1 MEYIVEYRAVLK
13 ENKSGNILV
22 EVPDLNIFC
31 YGSSMTE
38 AMDETERCITKEC
51 IERLILTQ
59 PLPMVTT
66 KKEDLDSYIL
76 KNFEQ
81 TMVIP
86 MFVKFDYFDYR
97 RPTEIADV
105 KEKAASLG
113 ESVKRLGS
121 KLKKLHEIKR
131 DTRKLKKKLHK
142 ESEQNL
148 KEMKQIFDEWHG
160 IIDKDIKGSKRRVD
174 EILEELKNVEDF
186 DKEE

>member
-1 MEYIVEYRAVLK
+1 MEHIVEYYAVLK

-22 EVPDLNIFC
+22 EIPDLHMFC

-38 AMDETERCITKEC
+38 AMDETERCITEEC
-51 IERLILTQ
+51 IERLSTNQ

-86 MFVKFDYFDYR
+86 MFVKFDYT

-121 KLKKLHEIKR
+121 KLKKLYEIKR

-148 KEMKQIFDEWHG
+148 KEMKQIFDEWYG

-186 DKEE
+186 DEEE

>member
-22 EVPDLNIFC
+22 EIPDLHMFC

-38 AMDETERCITKEC
+38 AMDETERCITEEC
-51 IERLILTQ
+51 IERLSTNQ

-86 MFVKFDYFDYR
+86 MFVKFDYT
-97 RPTEIADV
+97 RPTEIADA

-113 ESVKRLGS
+113 KSVKRLGS
-121 KLKKLHEIKR
+121 KLKKLYEVKR

>member
-86 MFVKFDYFDYR
+86 MFVKFDYT

-121 KLKKLHEIKR
+121 KLKKLYEIKR

-160 IIDKDIKGSKRRVD
+160 IIDKDIKGSKGRVD

-186 DKEE
+186 DEEE

>member
-1 MEYIVEYRAVLK
+1 MEYIVEYRTVLK

-121 KLKKLHEIKR
+121 KLKKLYEIKR

-160 IIDKDIKGSKRRVD
+160 IIDKDIKGSKGRVD

-186 DKEE
+186 DEEE

>member
-131 DTRKLKKKLHK
+131 DTRKLKKRLHK

-160 IIDKDIKGSKRRVD
+160 IIDKDIKGSKGRVD

-186 DKEE
+186 DEEE

>member
-121 KLKKLHEIKR
+121 KLKKLYEIKR

-160 IIDKDIKGSKRRVD
+160 IIDKDIKGSKGRVD

-186 DKEE
+186 DEEE

>member
-81 TMVIP
+81 AMVIP

-97 RPTEIADV
+97 KPTEIADV

-121 KLKKLHEIKR
+121 KLKKLYEIKR

-160 IIDKDIKGSKRRVD
+160 IIDKDIKGSKGRVD

-186 DKEE
+186 DEEE

>member
-86 MFVKFDYFDYR
+86 MFVKFDYT

-121 KLKKLHEIKR
+121 KLKKLYEIKR

-160 IIDKDIKGSKRRVD
+160 IIDKDIKGSKGRVD

>member
-22 EVPDLNIFC
+22 EIPDLHMFC

-86 MFVKFDYFDYR
+86 MFVKFDYT

-121 KLKKLHEIKR
+121 KLKKLYEIKR

-186 DKEE
+186 DEEE

>member
-59 PLPMVTT
+59 PLPMVTV

-86 MFVKFDYFDYR
+86 MFVKFDYT

-160 IIDKDIKGSKRRVD
+160 IIDKDIKGSKGRVD

>member
-22 EVPDLNIFC
+22 EIPDLHMFC

-38 AMDETERCITKEC
+38 AMDETERHITEEC
-51 IERLILTQ
+51 IERLSTNQ
-59 PLPMVTT
+59 PLPMVTA

-86 MFVKFDYFDYR
+86 MFVRFDYT
-97 RPTEIADV
+97 RPTKIADV

-160 IIDKDIKGSKRRVD
+160 IIDKDIKGSKGRVD
-174 EILEELKNVEDF
+174 EILEGLKNVEDF
-186 DKEE
+186 DEEE

>member
-1 MEYIVEYRAVLK
+1 MEYIVGYRAVLK

-22 EVPDLNIFC
+22 EIPDLHMFC
-31 YGSSMTE
+31 GSSMTE
-38 AMDETERCITKEC
+38 AMDETERCITEEC
-51 IERLILTQ
+51 IERLSTNQ
-59 PLPMVTT
+59 PLPMVTA

-86 MFVKFDYFDYR
+86 MFVKFDYT

-121 KLKKLHEIKR
+121 KLKKLYEIKR

-160 IIDKDIKGSKRRVD
+160 IIDKDIKGSKGRVD

-186 DKEE
+186 DEEE

>member
-22 EVPDLNIFC
+22 EIPDLHMFC

-38 AMDETERCITKEC
+38 AMDETERHITEEC
-51 IERLILTQ
+51 IERLSTNQ

-86 MFVKFDYFDYR
+86 MFVKFDYT

-113 ESVKRLGS
+113 RSVKRLGS
-121 KLKKLHEIKR
+121 KLKKLYEIKR

-186 DKEE
+186 DEEE

>member
-22 EVPDLNIFC
+22 EIPDLHMFC

-38 AMDETERCITKEC
+38 AMDETERCITEEC
-51 IERLILTQ
+51 IERLSTNQ
-59 PLPMVTT
+59 PLPMVTA

-86 MFVKFDYFDYR
+86 MFVKFDYT

-121 KLKKLHEIKR
+121 KLKKLYEIKR

-160 IIDKDIKGSKRRVD
+160 IIDKDIKESKRRVD

>member
-22 EVPDLNIFC
+22 EIPDLHMFC

-38 AMDETERCITKEC
+38 AMDETERCITEEC
-51 IERLILTQ
+51 IERLSTNQ
-59 PLPMVTT
+59 PLPMVTA
-66 KKEDLDSYIL
+66 KKEDLDSYI
-76 KNFEQ
+76 
-81 TMVIP
+81 
-86 MFVKFDYFDYR
+86 
-97 RPTEIADV
+97 
-105 KEKAASLG
+105 
-113 ESVKRLGS
+113 LGS

-160 IIDKDIKGSKRRVD
+160 IIDKDIKGSKGRVD

-186 DKEE
+186 DEEE

>member
-13 ENKSGNILV
+13 ENKNGNILV
-22 EVPDLNIFC
+22 EIPDLHMFC

-38 AMDETERCITKEC
+38 AMNETERCITEEC
-51 IERLILTQ
+51 IERLSTNQ

-86 MFVKFDYFDYR
+86 MFVKFDYT

-121 KLKKLHEIKR
+121 KLKKLYEIKR

-142 ESEQNL
+142 ESKQNL

-160 IIDKDIKGSKRRVD
+160 IIDKDIKGSKERVD

-186 DKEE
+186 DEEE

>member
-66 KKEDLDSYIL
+66 EKEDLDSYIL

-160 IIDKDIKGSKRRVD
+160 IIDKDIKGSKGRVD

-186 DKEE
+186 DEEE

>member
-160 IIDKDIKGSKRRVD
+160 IIDKDIKGSKGRVN

-186 DKEE
+186 DEEE

>member
-113 ESVKRLGS
+113 EIVKRLGS

-160 IIDKDIKGSKRRVD
+160 IIDKDIKGSKGRVD

-186 DKEE
+186 DEEE

>member
-160 IIDKDIKGSKRRVD
+160 IIDKDIKGSKGRVD

>member
-38 AMDETERCITKEC
+38 AMDETERCITEEC
-51 IERLILTQ
+51 IERLSTNQ

-86 MFVKFDYFDYR
+86 MFVKFDYT
-97 RPTEIADV
+97 RPTEIADA

-113 ESVKRLGS
+113 KSVKRLGS
-121 KLKKLHEIKR
+121 KLKKLYEIKR

>member
-59 PLPMVTT
+59 PLPMATT

-97 RPTEIADV
+97 RPAEIADV

-160 IIDKDIKGSKRRVD
+160 IIDKDIKGSKGRVD

-186 DKEE
+186 DEEE

>member
-1 MEYIVEYRAVLK
+1 
-13 ENKSGNILV
+13 
-22 EVPDLNIFC
+22 
-31 YGSSMTE
+31 MTE
-38 AMDETERCITKEC
+38 AMDETERCITEEC
-51 IERLILTQ
+51 IERLSTNQ
-59 PLPMVTT
+59 PLPMVTA

-86 MFVKFDYFDYR
+86 MFVKFDYT

-113 ESVKRLGS
+113 ESVKKLGS
-121 KLKKLHEIKR
+121 KLKKLYEIKR

-160 IIDKDIKGSKRRVD
+160 IIDKDIKGSKGRVD

-186 DKEE
+186 DEEE

>member
-22 EVPDLNIFC
+22 EIPDLHMFC

-38 AMDETERCITKEC
+38 AMDETERCITEEC
-51 IERLILTQ
+51 IERLSTNQ

-86 MFVKFDYFDYR
+86 MFVKFDYT

-113 ESVKRLGS
+113 KSVKRLGS
-121 KLKKLHEIKR
+121 KLKKLYEIKR

-160 IIDKDIKGSKRRVD
+160 IIDKDIKGSKGRVD

-186 DKEE
+186 DEEE

>member
-1 MEYIVEYRAVLK
+1 MVYIVEYRSFLK

-121 KLKKLHEIKR
+121 KLKKLYEIKR

-160 IIDKDIKGSKRRVD
+160 IIDKDIKGSKGRVD

-186 DKEE
+186 DEEE

>member
-22 EVPDLNIFC
+22 EIPDLYMFC

-38 AMDETERCITKEC
+38 AMDETERCITEEC
-51 IERLILTQ
+51 IERLSTNQ
-59 PLPMVTT
+59 PLPMVTA

-86 MFVKFDYFDYR
+86 MFLKFDYT

-113 ESVKRLGS
+113 CLLYTSPS
-121 KLKKLHEIKR
+121 PR
-131 DTRKLKKKLHK
+131 D
-142 ESEQNL
+142 
-148 KEMKQIFDEWHG
+148 
-160 IIDKDIKGSKRRVD
+160 
-174 EILEELKNVEDF
+174 
-186 DKEE
+186 

>member
-22 EVPDLNIFC
+22 EIPDLHMFC

-38 AMDETERCITKEC
+38 AMDETERHITEEC
-51 IERLILTQ
+51 IERLRNNQ
-59 PLPMVTT
+59 PLPMVTV

-86 MFVKFDYFDYR
+86 MFVKFDYI

-113 ESVKRLGS
+113 ESVKRLSS
-121 KLKKLHEIKR
+121 KLKKLYEIKR

-186 DKEE
+186 DEEE

>member
-1 MEYIVEYRAVLK
+1 
-13 ENKSGNILV
+13 
-22 EVPDLNIFC
+22 
-31 YGSSMTE
+31 
-38 AMDETERCITKEC
+38 
-51 IERLILTQ
+51 
-59 PLPMVTT
+59 MVTA

-86 MFVKFDYFDYR
+86 MFVKFDYT

-121 KLKKLHEIKR
+121 KLKKLYEIKR

-160 IIDKDIKGSKRRVD
+160 IIDKDIKGSKGRVD

-186 DKEE
+186 DEEE

>member
-160 IIDKDIKGSKRRVD
+160 IIDKDIKGSKGRVD

-186 DKEE
+186 DEEE

>member
-86 MFVKFDYFDYR
+86 MFVKFDYT

-160 IIDKDIKGSKRRVD
+160 IIDKDIKGSKGRVD

-186 DKEE
+186 DEEE

>member
-22 EVPDLNIFC
+22 EIPDLHMFC

-38 AMDETERCITKEC
+38 AMDETERCITEEC
-51 IERLILTQ
+51 IERLRNNQ
-59 PLPMVTT
+59 PLPMVTV

-86 MFVKFDYFDYR
+86 MFVKFDYT
-97 RPTEIADV
+97 RPTEITDV

-121 KLKKLHEIKR
+121 KLKKLYEIKR

-160 IIDKDIKGSKRRVD
+160 IIDKDIKGSKGRVD

>member
-38 AMDETERCITKEC
+38 AMDETERCITEEC
-51 IERLILTQ
+51 IERLISTQ
-59 PLPMVTT
+59 PLPMVTA

-86 MFVKFDYFDYR
+86 MFVKFDYT

-121 KLKKLHEIKR
+121 KLKKLYEIKR

-160 IIDKDIKGSKRRVD
+160 IIDKDIKGSKGRVD

-186 DKEE
+186 DEEE

>member
-86 MFVKFDYFDYR
+86 MFVKFDYFDYT

-121 KLKKLHEIKR
+121 KLKKLYEIKR

-160 IIDKDIKGSKRRVD
+160 IIDKDIKGSKGRVD

-186 DKEE
+186 DEEE

>member
-51 IERLILTQ
+51 IDRLILNQ

-81 TMVIP
+81 
-86 MFVKFDYFDYR
+86 
-97 RPTEIADV
+97 
-105 KEKAASLG
+105 
-113 ESVKRLGS
+113 ESVRHILT
-121 KLKKLHEIKR
+121 LYEITGFFFTPCA
-131 DTRKLKKKLHK
+131 D
-142 ESEQNL
+142 NV
-148 KEMKQIFDEWHG
+148 
-160 IIDKDIKGSKRRVD
+160 IICLIT
-174 EILEELKNVEDF
+174 EYTEH
-186 DKEE
+186 

>member
-51 IERLILTQ
+51 IERLILTH
-59 PLPMVTT
+59 PLPMGTT

-160 IIDKDIKGSKRRVD
+160 IIDKDIKGSKGRVD

-186 DKEE
+186 DEEE

>member
-22 EVPDLNIFC
+22 EIPDLHMFC

-38 AMDETERCITKEC
+38 AMDETERCITEEC
-51 IERLILTQ
+51 IERLSTNQ
-59 PLPMVTT
+59 PLSMVTA

-86 MFVKFDYFDYR
+86 MFVKFDYT

-121 KLKKLHEIKR
+121 KLKKLYEIKR

-160 IIDKDIKGSKRRVD
+160 IIDKDIKGSKGRAD
-174 EILEELKNVEDF
+174 EILAELKNVEDF
-186 DKEE
+186 DEEE

>member
-22 EVPDLNIFC
+22 EIPDLHMFC

-38 AMDETERCITKEC
+38 AMDETERCITEEC
-51 IERLILTQ
+51 IERLSTNQ

-86 MFVKFDYFDYR
+86 MFVKFDYT

-121 KLKKLHEIKR
+121 KLKKLYEIKR

-160 IIDKDIKGSKRRVD
+160 IIDKDIKGSKGRAD
-174 EILEELKNVEDF
+174 EILAELKNVEDF
-186 DKEE
+186 DEEE